1 MDLSKDMATVILR
14 AGTESKSKGGDDG
27 QKKTNRDNKPCR

>member
-14 AGTESKSKGGDDG
+14 AGTESKSKGGDNG
-27 QKKTNRDNKPCR
+27 KKKAYRDN